1 MISGPG
7 YNSKGTLE
15 EERVTENP
23 RVVAGDT
30 DPIGEGRAIQGK
42 DRISVFFIVKV
53 FFYIYFALTGRN
65 V

>member
-7 YNSKGTLE
+7 YNSKGTLGE
-15 EERVTENP
+15 VWVTENP

-42 DRISVFFIVKV
+42 DRISV
-53 FFYIYFALTGRN
+53 
-65 V
+65 

>member
-7 YNSKGTLE
+7 YNSKWTLDE
-15 EERVTENP
+15 EWVTENP

-42 DRISVFFIVKV
+42 DRISV
-53 FFYIYFALTGRN
+53 
-65 V
+65 